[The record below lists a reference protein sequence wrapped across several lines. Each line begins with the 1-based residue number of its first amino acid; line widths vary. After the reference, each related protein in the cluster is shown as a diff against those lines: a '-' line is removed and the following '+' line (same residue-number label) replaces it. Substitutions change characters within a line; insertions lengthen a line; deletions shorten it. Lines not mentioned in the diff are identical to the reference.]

1 MAVEQDLNAI
11 AFPTLSE
18 EQLAQL
24 GRYAGAP
31 ARRVRRWR
39 CALRLS
45 QARGLAVGEGS
56 MSVQFVHEFLKGM

>member
-24 GRYAGAP
+24 GRYAGVP

-45 QARGLAVGEGS
+45 QVRGLGRGRRVDVG
-56 MSVQFVHEFLKGM
+56 SVRS